1 MNSSLKFFLIVL
13 LVPFLLGMGS
23 IIGENSPDKIPVP
36 ELKYTAMYIDQM
48 DVMTDCNEVSIEGK
62 TFVEGKKGKG
72 LYTIPF
78 ENIKSILFMFKNE
91 ELTGIIKLRD
101 GSETTLVLTK
111 DHKAYGKVHVG
122 TFQIKL
128 INLKKM
134 VFHNKDK
141 K

>member
-1 MNSSLKFFLIVL
+1 MNNSHKFFLIVL

-23 IIGENSPDKIPVP
+23 ILGEDSPDKIPVP

-48 DVMTDCNEVSIEGK
+48 DIMTECNEVSIEGK

-72 LYTIPF
+72 LYAIPF
-78 ENIKSILFMFKNE
+78 ENIKSILFMFKNG
-91 ELTGIIKLRD
+91 ELTGSITLRN
-101 GSETTLVLTK
+101 GTETTLVLMK
-111 DHKAYGKVHVG
+111 DHKAYGKIDVG

-134 VFHNKDK
+134 VFLNKDK